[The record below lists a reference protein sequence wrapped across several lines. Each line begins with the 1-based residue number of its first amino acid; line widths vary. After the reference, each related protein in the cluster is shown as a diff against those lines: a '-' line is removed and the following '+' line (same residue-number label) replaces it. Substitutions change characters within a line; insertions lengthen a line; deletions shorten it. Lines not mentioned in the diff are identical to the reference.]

1 MKKVIET
8 LAAAVE
14 KNATVDTVQTLYP
27 KLGNKAADIVLT
39 DVIDYLNKEINL
51 EQLAMFL
58 MNQGIQETEKQVA

>member
-8 LAAAVE
+8 LAASVE

-27 KLGNKAADIVLT
+27 QLSNKAADIVLT

-51 EQLAMFL
+51 DQLAMFL

>member
-27 KLGNKAADIVLT
+27 QLGNKAADIVLT

-51 EQLAMFL
+51 DQLAMFL

>member
-27 KLGNKAADIVLT
+27 QLGNKAADIVLT
-39 DVIDYLNKEINL
+39 DVIDYLNKDINL
-51 EQLAMFL
+51 DQLAMFL

>member
-14 KNATVDTVQTLYP
+14 KSATVDTVQTLYP
-27 KLGNKAADIVLT
+27 QLSNKAADIVLT

-51 EQLAMFL
+51 DQLAMFL

>member
-27 KLGNKAADIVLT
+27 QLSNKAADIVLT

-51 EQLAMFL
+51 DQLAMFL

>member
-27 KLGNKAADIVLT
+27 QLGNKAADIVLT